1 MKKLIFALICLLL
14 AVPCRAK
21 IIYVDADAADP
32 NTGLSRSDAYN
43 YLQDS
48 LSFFIGPIVRS
59 QPAPVDKSL
68 TYQERIKTVKSN
80 DIAGLS
86 DPDRDKTIFLKSRTF
101 KPGRGVDPALNILR
115 LPKRPHLFIQFD
127 NIPTAEE
134 RALLQDLGVNLQQYI
149 HYNAWTASL
158 DKVKISEIKKLP
170 FVRYIGPILPG
181 DKITPRIKQKVPE
194 HATNEDGTVNL
205 IVLFFEDVSQSQAE
219 TLLTDLEAVSYKGP
233 FMLNDYVVTI
243 NSDSISTLSSEDLVQ
258 WIEAVPPPPQELNDQ
273 VREAVSANK
282 VQIDYG
288 LTGNGVRVGM
298 WDMGYIDTTHGD
310 LVNRIIL
317 ADNEPLSASE
327 HATKVAGTLGGD
339 GSWSEAAGDDP
350 LQWRG
355 IATEVEFYSYII
367 ELDYYTELE
376 SEYDEAINTHYIDL
390 SQNSWGTPTVLGDYV
405 LESSKYDNIIR
416 GIYGKKIQIIFAAGN
431 EQLGTLDGFHT
442 IAAPGGTAKN
452 TITVGATRSDN
463 DDIAKYTY
471 EKEWGSSFGPTDDG
485 RIKPDLMAPG
495 CQFNVYRNRYFD
507 KSIWTTIP
515 YNPNH
520 PYCPS
525 EWYCGGCGTSMSAPV
540 VSGAIALM
548 LEQFGRGVR
557 PELTNP
563 LPSTLKA
570 ILIHTAKDINDF
582 GPDFR
587 SGYGRIN
594 VTTAIDIIRDSNNII
609 VEDDVSTGQTDTY
622 IRGVSPGTTELKV
635 TLVWDDEPGTPGA
648 LKELINDLDLV
659 LTDPC
664 GIVHYPWLLD
674 HNNPANPAATGI
686 DRLNNVEQVYITNPI
701 SGIWH
706 IDVTGYSVPN
716 PPQQYSLV
724 DGIYDYDADG
734 IPNTIDNCPSD
745 YNPGQ
750 EDSDGDGIGDE
761 CECDAANI
769 DGINPVNFDDL
780 AILAAE
786 WLMPCP
792 CAGGDTNRD
801 DNVDFRD
808 LAQIAQHWL
817 TYCE

>member
-1 MKKLIFALICLLL
+1 LEEAL
-14 AVPCRAK
+14 
-21 IIYVDADAADP
+21 D
-32 NTGLSRSDAYN
+32 LS
-43 YLQDS
+43 
-48 LSFFIGPIVRS
+48 
-59 QPAPVDKSL
+59 
-68 TYQERIKTVKSN
+68 
-80 DIAGLS
+80 
-86 DPDRDKTIFLKSRTF
+86 
-101 KPGRGVDPALNILR
+101 
-115 LPKRPHLFIQFD
+115 
-127 NIPTAEE
+127 
-134 RALLQDLGVNLQQYI
+134 
-149 HYNAWTASL
+149 
-158 DKVKISEIKKLP
+158 
-170 FVRYIGPILPG
+170 
-181 DKITPRIKQKVPE
+181 
-194 HATNEDGTVNL
+194 
-205 IVLFFEDVSQSQAE
+205 
-219 TLLTDLEAVSYKGP
+219 LLTLY
-233 FMLNDYVVTI
+233 
-243 NSDSISTLSSEDLVQ
+243 
-258 WIEAVPPPPQELNDQ
+258 
-273 VREAVSANK
+273 
-282 VQIDYG
+282 
-288 LTGNGVRVGM
+288 
-298 WDMGYIDTTHGD
+298 
-310 LVNRIIL
+310 
-317 ADNEPLSASE
+317 
-327 HATKVAGTLGGD
+327 
-339 GSWSEAAGDDP
+339 
-350 LQWRG
+350 
-355 IATEVEFYSYII
+355 
-367 ELDYYTELE
+367 
-376 SEYDEAINTHYIDL
+376 
-390 SQNSWGTPTVLGDYV
+390 
-405 LESSKYDNIIR
+405 
-416 GIYGKKIQIIFAAGN
+416 
-431 EQLGTLDGFHT
+431 
-442 IAAPGGTAKN
+442 
-452 TITVGATRSDN
+452 
-463 DDIAKYTY
+463 
-471 EKEWGSSFGPTDDG
+471 
-485 RIKPDLMAPG
+485 
-495 CQFNVYRNRYFD
+495 
-507 KSIWTTIP
+507 
-515 YNPNH
+515 
-520 PYCPS
+520 
-525 EWYCGGCGTSMSAPV
+525 
-540 VSGAIALM
+540 
-548 LEQFGRGVR
+548 
-557 PELTNP
+557 LTNP